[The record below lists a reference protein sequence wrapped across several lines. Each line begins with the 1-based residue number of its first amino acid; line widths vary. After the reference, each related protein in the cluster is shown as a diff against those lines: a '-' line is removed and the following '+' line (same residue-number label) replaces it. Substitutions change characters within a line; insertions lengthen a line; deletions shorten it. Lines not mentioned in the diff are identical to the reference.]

1 MNLNELPTR
10 KRASASQNEP
20 MKEDETPRLHSS
32 QETTLYDYIVTGD
45 VVCSNPTTVPGESA
59 NVEST
64 DVELTTCAAYGTNVT
79 KKAT

>member
-10 KRASASQNEP
+10 TKVTVSRNEP
-20 MKEDETPRLHSS
+20 MKEDEIPRLHPS
-32 QETTLYDYIVTGD
+32 QESNLYDYIATGD

-64 DVELTTCAAYGTNVT
+64 DVELTTCAAYGTNVA
-79 KKAT
+79 KKLT